1 MLKRHGGYLGPDDIR
16 RVMNEERKRTLQEL
30 QDVLENRTDM
40 LDGVKALTWRTFQMG
55 MAQVGH
61 LERPDPE
68 IPF

>member
-1 MLKRHGGYLGPDDIR
+1 
-16 RVMNEERKRTLQEL
+16 MNEERKRTLQEL